1 MGLRRVSREIALR
14 ILFQYEASE
23 ILTPEKTFD
32 LFCQNF
38 GPDTDEDQVLGCDR
52 KMFKQVLPFVRE
64 IFMGVTSHQVQLD
77 KILNEASENWR
88 LDRMSR
94 VDRNV
99 MRLALY
105 EMLYRDDIPVKV
117 SINEAID
124 LGKHFGA
131 EDSGSFINGILDRIN
146 QMLSKGVITVE
157 KDATTQENTV

>member
-1 MGLRRVSREIALR
+1 MGLRRVSREIALS

-23 ILTPEKTFD
+23 LLTPEKTFD

-38 GPDTDEDQVLGCDR
+38 GPETDEDQVLGCDR
-52 KMFKQVLPFVRE
+52 KIFKQALPFVRE
-64 IFMGVTSHQVQLD
+64 IFLGVTSRQKQLD

-105 EMLYRDDIPVKV
+105 EMLYRDDIPLKV

-124 LGKHFGA
+124 LGKQFGA

-146 QMLSKGVITVE
+146 QLLNDGVITSE
-157 KDATTQENTV
+157 TDAATAENTE